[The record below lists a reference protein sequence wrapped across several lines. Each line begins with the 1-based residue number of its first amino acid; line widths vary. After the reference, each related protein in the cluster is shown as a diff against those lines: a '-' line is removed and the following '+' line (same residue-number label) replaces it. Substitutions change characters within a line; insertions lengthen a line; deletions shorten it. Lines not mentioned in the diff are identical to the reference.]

1 MNILE
6 ARRRL
11 LDGEI
16 KKRTAEGENISVR
29 SVSRMRPALTLYGKS
44 EQRTTTG
51 AQLFDAN
58 QIMDGF
64 VNGLNVGES
73 FTVSTDPTYPNAQYV
88 KVKTTDINIIAWNLT
103 GCVKTGA
110 WESAG
115 ESGIRIRYFDAE
127 GVSVKVGGTVPKTG
141 SSETQNADSVYVL
154 AIYGFTEEAKSK
166 AIVNTG
172 ITALPWEPYTGG
184 QPSPNPD
191 YPQEIKSVGD
201 SGTVNVT
208 LSDGGSQSQ
217 TLPVQTPNGLPGI
230 PVSSDGNYTDAD
242 GQQWVCDEVDFKRG
256 VYVQRVKEI
265 SDIAWKLRTGYTVD
279 GSELFFATN
288 IIDGLQLASN
298 QNSAYCSKLIRGNR
312 VLNQNISG
320 FYQSYGSVFARIKD
334 VGDLDAFEELM
345 QGAVILYQL
354 EIPVETPLSPSA
366 LAAYAA
372 LRTYSP
378 TTVVSNNAGAWMKLT
393 YKTRKSLEVNA

>member
-29 SVSRMRPALTLYGKS
+29 SVSRMRPALTIYGKS
-44 EQRTTTG
+44 EQETTTG
-51 AQLFDAN
+51 AQLLDFASEADADST
-58 QIMDGF
+58 Q
-64 VNGLNVGES
+64 NGVTITNNRNGS
-73 FTVSTDPTYPNAQYV
+73 FTVAGTPTVTEGYVFTFYPAKNVTLSDGIYRTNLSVRILRKDGTNIYV
-88 KVKTTDINIIAWNLT
+88 
-103 GCVKTGA
+103 
-110 WESAG
+110 SA
-115 ESGIRIRYFDAE
+115 IF
-127 GVSVKVGGTVPKTG
+127 TFN
-141 SSETQNADSVYVL
+141 SETDEAIDFYYQRNVQNYVDGETIWPML
-154 AIYGFTEEAKSK
+154 NSGS
-166 AIVNTG
+166 
-172 ITALPWEPYTGG
+172 TALPWEPYTGG
-184 QPSPNPD
+184 QPSPSPD

-208 LSDGGSQSQ
+208 LSNGGSQSQ

-230 PVSSDGNYTDAD
+230 PVDSGGNYTDAD
-242 GQQWVCDEVDFKRG
+242 GQQWVCDEVDFERG

-265 SDIAWKLRTGYTVD
+265 SDISWRLHEGYAAD
-279 GSELFFATN
+279 GSELFSSTD
-288 IIDGLQLASN
+288 ITDGLQSSSN
-298 QNSAYCSKLIRGNR
+298 LNSAYCSKLIRDNR

-320 FYQSYGSVFARIKD
+320 FYQSYESVFARIKD

-345 QGAVILYQL
+345 LGAVILYQL
-354 EIPVETPLSPSA
+354 ATPVETPLSPSD

-378 TTVVSNNAGAWMKLT
+378 TTVVSNDAGAWMKLG
-393 YKTRKSLEVNA
+393 YKTKKSLEVTD

>member
-1 MNILE
+1 MYHRRELHDLLRLGGDGVNILE

-29 SVSRMRPALTLYGKS
+29 SVSRMRPGLTLYGKS
-44 EQRTTTG
+44 EQETTTG

-58 QIMDGF
+58 TILENTWIDSDNGSETVVKGFWTSDYIMIK
-64 VNGLNVGES
+64 NGLYFCSQKGSSRTAFYNSEKEFIRYLGFKGGQIEVLEGEA
-73 FTVSTDPTYPNAQYV
+73 Y
-88 KVKTTDINIIAWNLT
+88 
-103 GCVKTGA
+103 
-110 WESAG
+110 
-115 ESGIRIRYFDAE
+115 IRIT
-127 GVSVKVGGTVPKTG
+127 GTNEYAPQTIMFN
-141 SSETQNADSVYVL
+141 E
-154 AIYGFTEEAKSK
+154 
-166 AIVNTG
+166 G

-184 QPSPNPD
+184 APSPSPD

-201 SGTVNVT
+201 SGTINVT

-256 VYVQRVKEI
+256 VYVQRVGKYIPTGNESI
-265 SDIAWKLRTGYTVD
+265 SGPSTRDGVDEYVFGCETGAFKNSTNFGLSNKFKYENIFVSNTFTVTD
-279 GSELFFATN
+279 KYIYFRFAEDT
-288 IIDGLQLASN
+288 QTPE
-298 QNSAYCSKLIRGNR
+298 SARE
-312 VLNQNISG
+312 VLNG
-320 FYQSYGSVFARIKD
+320 CEFWY
-334 VGDLDAFEELM
+334 
-345 QGAVILYQL
+345 ILATS
-354 EIPVETPLSPSA
+354 IETPLSASE

-378 TTVVSNNAGAWMKLT
+378 TTVVSNNAGAWMKLG
-393 YKTRKSLEVNA
+393 YKTKKSLEVTD

>member
-29 SVSRMRPALTLYGKS
+29 SVSRMRPGLTLYGKS
-44 EQRTTTG
+44 EQETTTG

-58 QIMDGF
+58 TILENTWIDSDNGSETVVKGFWTSDYIMIK
-64 VNGLNVGES
+64 NGLYFCSQKGSSRTAFYNSEKEFIRYLGFKGGQIEVLEGEA
-73 FTVSTDPTYPNAQYV
+73 Y
-88 KVKTTDINIIAWNLT
+88 
-103 GCVKTGA
+103 
-110 WESAG
+110 
-115 ESGIRIRYFDAE
+115 IRIT
-127 GVSVKVGGTVPKTG
+127 GTNEYAPQTIMFN
-141 SSETQNADSVYVL
+141 E
-154 AIYGFTEEAKSK
+154 
-166 AIVNTG
+166 G

-184 QPSPNPD
+184 APSPSPD

-201 SGTVNVT
+201 SGTINVT

-256 VYVQRVKEI
+256 VYVQRVGKYIPTGNESI
-265 SDIAWKLRTGYTVD
+265 SGPSTRDGVDEYVFGCETGAFKNSTNFGLSNKFKYENIFVSNTFTVTD
-279 GSELFFATN
+279 KYIYFRFAEDT
-288 IIDGLQLASN
+288 QTPE
-298 QNSAYCSKLIRGNR
+298 SARE
-312 VLNQNISG
+312 VLNG
-320 FYQSYGSVFARIKD
+320 CEFWY
-334 VGDLDAFEELM
+334 
-345 QGAVILYQL
+345 ILATS
-354 EIPVETPLSPSA
+354 IETPLSASE

-378 TTVVSNNAGAWMKLT
+378 TTVVSNNAGAWMKLG
-393 YKTRKSLEVNA
+393 YKTKKSLEVTD